1 MTTTPVAS
9 LRHVYHLNP
18 LRLLIFPLLWVAA
31 LGLCLYLSFSSADA
45 FTPAANRM
53 LLVLIGIVSLFV
65 APFFALMWQSRLV
78 LTPEGI
84 THHQFG
90 YTIRS
95 SWDNVAMLDLTPR
108 VQGLVLSRPG
118 SQSRLLPMSVGVLE
132 AAAPGTTEDL
142 VGDKDALAEGRL
154 ITLAPFMTHWKRGQL
169 QDDLR
174 RWAARLFDEGD
185 RPLG

>member
-108 VQGLVLSRPG
+108 VQRLVLSTCAAGRRDCLTRVIGRWVDGQADG
-118 SQSRLLPMSVGVLE
+118 SCTGC
-132 AAAPGTTEDL
+132 
-142 VGDKDALAEGRL
+142 
-154 ITLAPFMTHWKRGQL
+154 W
-169 QDDLR
+169 
-174 RWAARLFDEGD
+174 
-185 RPLG
+185 